1 MPPIMGAG
9 AFIMAELTGIHYF
22 SIAASAAIP
31 AILYYAAVFMAVHL
45 IAVKLGLKGIPKSEL
60 PSLKGVLLN
69 YGHLLVPLI
78 VIIIF
83 LALHYT
89 PTMAAFMG
97 VVSTIFIS
105 LLRKVTRLN
114 LRSFLE
120 ALELGALRATEVAIA
135 CAAAGIVV
143 GVITLTGLGL
153 RFSSLVMTISG
164 GQLPIALLLLM
175 FTAIILGMGMPTTA
189 AYITV
194 AALEVPILINLG
206 VTPLAAHMFAF
217 YFACLSM
224 ITPPVALAAY
234 AGAGLAGAEPM
245 KTGFTATS
253 IGLVAFIVPY
263 MFVYDPSLLLIGP
276 PSGII
281 TAFATALIGSFFVA
295 AAVVGQAF
303 SRLKIVSRAVLLIA
317 ALLLIHPGLTTD
329 VIGMVIGGAILLFQF
344 FIKAKTSSKDVKGD
358 INPEISEGK

>member
-1 MPPIMGAG
+1 
-9 AFIMAELTGIHYF
+9 
-22 SIAASAAIP
+22 
-31 AILYYAAVFMAVHL
+31 
-45 IAVKLGLKGIPKSEL
+45 
-60 PSLKGVLLN
+60 
-69 YGHLLVPLI
+69 
-78 VIIIF
+78 
-83 LALHYT
+83 
-89 PTMAAFMG
+89 
-97 VVSTIFIS
+97 
-105 LLRKVTRLN
+105 
-114 LRSFLE
+114 
-120 ALELGALRATEVAIA
+120 
-135 CAAAGIVV
+135 
-143 GVITLTGLGL
+143 
-153 RFSSLVMTISG
+153 
-164 GQLPIALLLLM
+164 
-175 FTAIILGMGMPTTA
+175 MGMPTTA